1 MHRLHCFCPLLPVG
15 SDGETVQCWTLKIL
29 KGYIMDTKTIIVC
42 AWAVILQMLALILF
56 AVANAWIDPSALI
69 VLVPITLMA
78 ICQIWFGDG
87 QL

>member
-1 MHRLHCFCPLLPVG
+1 M
-15 SDGETVQCWTLKIL
+15 T
-29 KGYIMDTKTIIVC
+29 TKTIIVC
-42 AWAVILQMLALILF
+42 AWAIILQMLALILF

-69 VLVPITLMA
+69 VLVPVTLMA